1 MGLISVEF
9 GLFFVALFA
18 LYWAF
23 WRQPRAQ
30 TILLT
35 LASLGLLWHYA
46 TPIACVAF
54 TGFTVFVWLV
64 SHAMDALPRVSRK
77 AWLWIGIGGGVAHL
91 AFWKYAEF
99 FRVPLREALT
109 AHGFGTGALESTW
122 LLPLGVSYY
131 TFQAISYLTARYRRE
146 ITIAQRFNLFDLLGH
161 FGLFLTVTSGPIL
174 RARNAKH
181 LTDFEGKECN
191 ALDQIRPPAPRS
203 VLAPTLALT
212 LVLLALAKKWWLAGW
227 LSETIVDPVFANPA
241 QYQSLDVLAAIYGY
255 TLQLFFDFSG
265 YSDLVVGLGMLLG
278 LRIPVNFRAPLLAHN
293 IREFWDRWHISL
305 SVWIRDYLYIPL
317 GGSRHGFSRTQINLF
332 IALVLSGLWHGQGW
346 NFALWG
352 FLHAST
358 LVLLNIG
365 DKLLGGH
372 EKLAATGRLGKAL
385 GVFATVNFVCFAF
398 VFFRAPHL
406 EDALAL
412 LRALAMNLFDTP
424 IATDAPLLLLA
435 MLAALLAYPWLARL
449 PARYA
454 SAVDRLPAW
463 ARPAPLLAT
472 LAVIAVLAPSG
483 VPGFIYANF

>member
-1 MGLISVEF
+1 MGLVSVEF
-9 GLFFVALFA
+9 GLFFVCFFA

-30 TILLT
+30 SALLT
-35 LASLGLLWHYA
+35 LTSLALLAYYASWVA
-46 TPIACVAF
+46 SACFVAF
-54 TGFTVFVWLV
+54 TMFAWLV
-64 SHAMDALPRVSRK
+64 SRGMDALPRIPRK

-99 FRVPLREALT
+99 FRVPLRETLA
-109 AHGFGTGALESTW
+109 AHGFGTGLLESTW

-131 TFQAISYLTARYRRE
+131 TFQGISYLHARYRRE
-146 ITIAQRFNLFDLLGH
+146 IDGPLRLSLFDLLGH
-161 FGLFLTVTSGPIL
+161 FGLFLTITSGPIL

-181 LTDFEGKECN
+181 LTAYDGSECN
-191 ALDQIRPPAPRS
+191 GLDQIRQATPRK

-212 LVLLALAKKWWLAGW
+212 LILLALAKKWWLAGW
-227 LSETIVDPVFANPA
+227 LSESLVDPVFANPS
-241 QYQSLDVLAAIYGY
+241 QFQSLDVLAAIYGY

-278 LRIPVNFRAPLLAHN
+278 LRIPVNFRAPLLASN

-317 GGSRHGFSRTQINLF
+317 GGSKHGFSRTQLNLF

-352 FLHAST
+352 FLHASA

-365 DKLLGGH
+365 DRVFDGR
-372 EKLAATGRLGKAL
+372 EKLTRSGWPGKAL
-385 GVFATVNFVCFAF
+385 GVFVTVNFVCFAF
-398 VFFRAPHL
+398 VFFRATHL
-406 EDALAL
+406 ADAIAVF
-412 LRALAMNLFDTP
+412 RALFGNLFDTP
-424 IATDAPLLLLA
+424 IATDAPLWLLA
-435 MLAALLAYPWLARL
+435 MLVALLAYPRLVHL

-454 SAVDRLPAW
+454 SALDAMPTWL
-463 ARPAPLLAT
+463 RPAPLLAT
-472 LAVIAVLAPSG
+472 LALVAMFAPSG